1 MLGDEVIDY
10 YVDNMVG
17 VPNRADEKKG
27 VKTTLTSA
35 PMASQSLALVKD
47 LPNFDIFPVALS
59 IVIMSLQNR
68 KDEH

>member
-1 MLGDEVIDY
+1 MKFKLLLVPKPFKQNKTSNSVGLGSRPSRGGVDMLGDEVIDY

-35 PMASQSLALVKD
+35 PMAS
-47 LPNFDIFPVALS
+47 
-59 IVIMSLQNR
+59 
-68 KDEH
+68 